1 MWSGILI
8 PLAPF
13 IMIIFAIW
21 FGSRTKQAQAK
32 HRAEM
37 QKDLLTKFSSA
48 QELSDFLKTDG
59 GKLLMPEPVR
69 ERTPARRAGAGILVM
84 VIGVG
89 LMAASATHPP
99 DVEFG
104 NTLLVAGVIVIAAGI
119 GLLISAFVTQ
129 RLARKWSTENPQ
141 AD

>member
-84 VIGVG
+84 VIGDPSPRCRIWENAPG
-89 LMAASATHPP
+89 GRSYCYRGWYRAAHFSICDAT
-99 DVEFG
+99 
-104 NTLLVAGVIVIAAGI
+104 
-119 GLLISAFVTQ
+119 
-129 RLARKWSTENPQ
+129 ARPEVV
-141 AD
+141 D